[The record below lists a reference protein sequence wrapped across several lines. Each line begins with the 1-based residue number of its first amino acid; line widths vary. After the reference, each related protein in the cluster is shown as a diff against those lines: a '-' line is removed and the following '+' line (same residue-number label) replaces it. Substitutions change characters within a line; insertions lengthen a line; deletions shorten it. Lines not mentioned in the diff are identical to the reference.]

1 MHKSHEYKMNTN
13 EKCITSSVQNLLE
26 WIMLGDNH
34 FFFSLCFPLAVD
46 PLKRDLSASW
56 VDSESNLT
64 DWAPLVIII
73 PCFGVCDLSPLS
85 H

>member
-34 FFFSLCFPLAVD
+34 FFFLCVFL
-46 PLKRDLSASW
+46 W
-56 VDSESNLT
+56 QLT
-64 DWAPLVIII
+64 HSKGI
-73 PCFGVCDLSPLS
+73 
-85 H
+85 